1 MARINSE
8 TPGWPTQQDRQ
19 AWLAVLARTPVNEL
33 EHAWA
38 ALTPQPA
45 FQVLRPPETGLTQVR
60 ARAGGTG
67 QQFNLGEATVARC
80 VVQLESGEIGIGYAM
95 GRDGRQAQ
103 LVAVFDALLQDPVQ
117 GQALQRDVIAQL
129 AQKQAANKRR
139 STEATAA
146 TKVDFFTMVR
156 GDD

>member
-19 AWLAVLARTPVNEL
+19 ARLAVLARTPVNEL

-80 VVQLESGEIGIGYAM
+80 VVQLESGEIGIGYVM